1 MASAPQASPLPLF
14 YKDLMPLNS
23 RDHAAWSSRITENAT
38 WMVGQHAMWR
48 LPCIRQQQTDLLRAH
63 AVADDHDHVFDLAAA
78 GLAQGDA

>member
-38 WMVGQHAMWR
+38 WMVGQHAIP
-48 LPCIRQQQTDLLRAH
+48 LTAEEFVH
-63 AVADDHDHVFDLAAA
+63 ASRHFPIVFSAAENPVP
-78 GLAQGDA
+78 LDRKSVV